1 MKKKKLRAMGSEAV
15 EQNTKNLMEDLNWV
29 KLVYFLF
36 FKLFLKDF
44 FDVDHF

>member
-1 MKKKKLRAMGSEAV
+1 MKRKKQLRAMESEAV

-36 FKLFLKDF
+36 FKFFLKDF
-44 FDVDHF
+44 F